1 MSNVTTIVGLQWG
14 DEGKGRVSHYIS
26 NDAICIRSTGGNN
39 AGHTIVVGGKKFAL
53 HLLPASIIKPE
64 NISIIGAGVVIDLR
78 VLANEIEML
87 QKAGILITPDN
98 LVISPRAH
106 IIMPYHIEMDKLHE
120 FMKGKNKI
128 GTTLSGIGPCYSDK
142 INRIGIR
149 IQDLVSCSE
158 KELCEK
164 VSIPLELYDIQA
176 QFINSNFTIF
186 DAEDIVTHYLLQYK
200 PKIEKFVKDERSILT
215 PALLHEEKIVIEGAQ
230 SLYLDIDQGDYPFVT
245 SSNPSASGT
254 LSAAG
259 IGPKHVKDV
268 FGVMKA
274 YCSRVG
280 EGPFPTECKN
290 SVGDLI
296 REYGHEYGTTT
307 KRPRRCGWLDLVR
320 LKTAVDINSVTA
332 LCLNHLDTIGKIGE
346 TLGYIDVCTGY
357 LVCNETH
364 KNCPH
369 SKIDYVPN
377 DMSNVVPIYE
387 RFVGGWNATGCTS
400 YEELPENAKKF
411 VEFIE
416 AYVNVPIKFI
426 GVGPSEDETI
436 RC

>member
-1 MSNVTTIVGLQWG
+1 M
-14 DEGKGRVSHYIS
+14 
-26 NDAICIRSTGGNN
+26 
-39 AGHTIVVGGKKFAL
+39 
-53 HLLPASIIKPE
+53 
-64 NISIIGAGVVIDLR
+64 
-78 VLANEIEML
+78 
-87 QKAGILITPDN
+87 
-98 LVISPRAH
+98 
-106 IIMPYHIEMDKLHE
+106 
-120 FMKGKNKI
+120 
-128 GTTLSGIGPCYSDK
+128 
-142 INRIGIR
+142 
-149 IQDLVSCSE
+149 
-158 KELCEK
+158 
-164 VSIPLELYDIQA
+164 
-176 QFINSNFTIF
+176 
-186 DAEDIVTHYLLQYK
+186 
-200 PKIEKFVKDERSILT
+200 
-215 PALLHEEKIVIEGAQ
+215 HEEKIVIEGAQ

-357 LVCNETH
+357 LDCNETH